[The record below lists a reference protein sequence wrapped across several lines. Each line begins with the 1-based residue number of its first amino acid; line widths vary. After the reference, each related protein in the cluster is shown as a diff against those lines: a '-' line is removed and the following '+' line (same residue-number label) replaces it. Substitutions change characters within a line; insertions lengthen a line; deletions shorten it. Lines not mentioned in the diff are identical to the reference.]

1 MLSKLISLVFLPLNI
16 QIYNIQFTF
25 KQGESKM
32 SSNGST
38 SLRVSGA
45 RKRIAESL
53 ALEISIQ
60 CGKVIKVSDVLNFV
74 LDRYLNTEMVDD
86 FIEKWKIEQ
95 EKEIALQSK
104 RKTRKKRGNADE
116 T

>member
-1 MLSKLISLVFLPLNI
+1 MA
-16 QIYNIQFTF
+16 
-25 KQGESKM
+25 
-32 SSNGST
+32 SNGST
-38 SLRVSGA
+38 SLRISGA
-45 RKRIAESL
+45 RKAVAESL

-86 FIEKWKIEQ
+86 FIEKWKKREQ
-95 EKEIALQSK
+95 EEVASQPK
-104 RKTRKKRGNADE
+104 RKYKKRKEKNNE

>member
-1 MLSKLISLVFLPLNI
+1 
-16 QIYNIQFTF
+16 
-25 KQGESKM
+25 M

-38 SLRVSGA
+38 SLRVSVW
-45 RKRIAESL
+45 KRTESS
-53 ALEISIQ
+53 APEISIQ

-74 LDRYLNTEMVDD
+74 LDRWWTREMVDD